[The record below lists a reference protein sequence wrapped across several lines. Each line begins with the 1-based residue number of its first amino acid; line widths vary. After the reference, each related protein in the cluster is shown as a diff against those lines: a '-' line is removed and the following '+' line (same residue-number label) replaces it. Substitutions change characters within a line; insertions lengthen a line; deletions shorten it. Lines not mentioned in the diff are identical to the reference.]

1 MPRASK
7 QLVCLSVG
15 HRRHRD
21 PSFCAG
27 SFVTAYERV
36 AIFPKILQFRGR
48 PYSPRHNEGLPKCRG
63 RREGQDNAV
72 RILDPLPAGHRF
84 DRPGLGRPS
93 GSLLE
98 AQSAIHVFHE
108 LAKILVSGRALRADL
123 RNVLVKLLAYSSFDR
138 RRFWA
143 PQLSKKSPVNGEVCW
158 IAYNPHC
165 LRHRRRRNFA
175 TLLLRTLGL

>member
-1 MPRASK
+1 MACDGSWPCSN
-7 QLVCLSVG
+7 
-15 HRRHRD
+15 
-21 PSFCAG
+21 PSLTPPA
-27 SFVTAYERV
+27 
-36 AIFPKILQFRGR
+36 
-48 PYSPRHNEGLPKCRG
+48 
-63 RREGQDNAV
+63 REGGDQLGDLSGLVMGKTAVGDGNRAIRLAIDMLQDNAIGIDDLV
-72 RILDPLPAGHRF
+72 AAGHRF

-123 RNVLVKLLAYSSFDR
+123 RNVLEKLLAYSSFD

-165 LRHRRRRNFA
+165 LRHRRRGNFA
-175 TLLLRTLGL
+175 TLLLRTFGL